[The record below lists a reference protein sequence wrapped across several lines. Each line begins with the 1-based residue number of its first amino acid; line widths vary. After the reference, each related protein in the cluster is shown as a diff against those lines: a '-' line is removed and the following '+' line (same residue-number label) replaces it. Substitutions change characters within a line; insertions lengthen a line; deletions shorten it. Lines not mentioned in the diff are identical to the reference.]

1 MEEEFYSTIKLK
13 SGEEIIAKV
22 CYLREEDSLLI
33 EKPLL
38 VESHISKKYGKKVD
52 GFILKEWMKATYED
66 IFIIRMEQIIT
77 LTEVDERIKEFY
89 IGNTESGDY
98 LGSDD
103 INVKP
108 KKLRNN
114 GYVGSVE
121 DMKKSLESLFK
132 RS

>member
-1 MEEEFYSTIKLK
+1 
-13 SGEEIIAKV
+13 
-22 CYLREEDSLLI
+22 
-33 EKPLL
+33 
-38 VESHISKKYGKKVD
+38 
-52 GFILKEWMKATYED
+52 MKATYED

>member
-1 MEEEFYSTIKLK
+1 MEEEFYSTIKLQ

-22 CYLREEDSLLI
+22 SYLKEEDSLLL

-38 VESHISKKYGKKVD
+38 VESHTSKKNGRKVE

-66 IFIIRMEQIIT
+66 MFIIRMEQVIT
-77 LTEVDERIKEFY
+77 MTELDERIKEFY
-89 IGNTESGDY
+89 IGNTESGEY
-98 LGSDD
+98 LHHDD
-103 INVKP
+103 ISVTP
-108 KKLRNN
+108 KRLKDN

-121 DMKKSLESLFK
+121 EMKKSLESLFK